1 MAVSHVAPAV
11 GPGPTVATSVSAGAP
26 AAPPPAASG
35 AAAPVPS
42 APPPAAAQGVFPYM
56 VGGGGPGAGFGSGHT
71 RTATAV
77 SRLKAPERDIAAVAA
92 ATAARRRSRRRRQQ
106 DAVMRGYADE
116 YTDLDT
122 DIDPG
127 IPRRWWRPTAA
138 AGDGVCRD
146 RLEASRPRG
155 GPDGVDR
162 RCFRRRPD
170 GADGAGHLGPR
181 QGSGRP
187 GTLRQQHNRA
197 RGLAALQ
204 VLVGAGR
211 LGERIPSADFD
222 GDVAAGDRV
231 EQFGG
236 PPAELFAGTD
246 EVR

>member
-56 VGGGGPGAGFGSGHT
+56 VGGGGPGPGFGSGHT

-122 DIDPG
+122 DI
-127 IPRRWWRPTAA
+127 
-138 AGDGVCRD
+138 
-146 RLEASRPRG
+146 LASDRG
-155 GPDGVDR
+155 G
-162 RCFRRRPD
+162 
-170 GADGAGHLGPR
+170 GPM
-181 QGSGRP
+181 G
-187 GTLRQQHNRA
+187 
-197 RGLAALQ
+197 
-204 VLVGAGR
+204 
-211 LGERIPSADFD
+211 
-222 GDVAAGDRV
+222 
-231 EQFGG
+231 
-236 PPAELFAGTD
+236 FAGTVSKQAAHAAGLTALTGD
-246 EVR
+246 AFGGGPTVPMVPGTWDPDRDPAAPER